1 MAYLEGDTLL
11 PVDSPVTLSSLNKD
25 DFGDSE
31 NVI

>member
-1 MAYLEGDTLL
+1 MAYFDGDTLL
-11 PVDSPVTLSSLNKD
+11 PVDSPVTLTSLRKD